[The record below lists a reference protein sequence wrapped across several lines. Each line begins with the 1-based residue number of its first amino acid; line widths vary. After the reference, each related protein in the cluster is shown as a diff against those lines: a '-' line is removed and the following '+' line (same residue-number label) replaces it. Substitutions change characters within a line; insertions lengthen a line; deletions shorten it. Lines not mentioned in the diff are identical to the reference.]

1 LLSTHIHAT
10 LGCNCH
16 NADLRSCLGN
26 LPIRAEM
33 LLLKQFVWHR
43 FLSFSCTGK
52 SQVGKRNVFKRNLKP
67 NSLSLN
73 NISKGE
79 IVADCM
85 G

>member
-1 LLSTHIHAT
+1 MLIYV
-10 LGCNCH
+10 
-16 NADLRSCLGN
+16 SCCGN
-26 LPIRAEM
+26 LPIHAEM

-43 FLSFSCTGK
+43 FLSFSGTGK
-52 SQVGKRNVFKRNLKP
+52 SQLEKEMSKRNLKP
-67 NSLSLN
+67 ISLSLN